1 VGFETLF
8 LGKFRFGR
16 YASFR
21 AGHGP
26 IRKKT
31 AMTSPSQAT
40 PGQISARGELG
51 SEHGKTT
58 IADAVVQ
65 KIAGVA
71 TREVPGVYQ
80 LGGGTARAM
89 GAIRERIP
97 GSGGPSATQGVQV
110 EVGEKEA
117 AVDLQIVVDYGVSI
131 ADLAQG
137 LRRNVIN
144 RIEQMTALSVVEV
157 NINVDDVHIV
167 DDDQQQQ
174 QTARVQ

>member
-1 VGFETLF
+1 
-8 LGKFRFGR
+8 
-16 YASFR
+16 
-21 AGHGP
+21 
-26 IRKKT
+26 
-31 AMTSPSQAT
+31 MTSPSQT
-40 PGQISARGELG
+40 SPGQTRQRGELE

-58 IADAVVQ
+58 IADGVVQ

-71 TREVPGVYQ
+71 AREVPGVYE
-80 LGGGTARAM
+80 LGGGTARTM

-97 GSGGPSATQGVQV
+97 GSGGPSVTRGVAV

-144 RIEQMTALSVVEV
+144 RVERMTGLSVVEV
-157 NINVDDVHIV
+157 NINVDDVHLPG
-167 DDDQQQQ
+167 DDQPDQE
-174 QTARVQ
+174 TTRVQ